1 MLAEPTT
8 EIPFPVFRLRARV
21 KQLFSSAIASIPTD
35 SIQISPIN
43 DFRSGEPAVI
53 RDDGAGE
60 ADPDIL
66 TALAIASNALT
77 ENFADVGLCRSVTQ
91 SAQIRC
97 AGLKGMLLGSP
108 RLQGTRR
115 VEVPQ
120 SMLKF
125 GAWPFEGEHL
135 HVLNFSRV
143 RPTTLGRDIVLRL
156 EACGC
161 DASVFVEEQQRY
173 LKKIGNCK
181 MSMEDAVD
189 CLRFAQQAADDNDEH
204 SSTQTGGMR
213 FIGTFLR
220 MLQSGFSPQQH
231 PLLEVILRQKE
242 KALERAKAQVHVRGC
257 WSARGHP
264 EPHGEDD
271 SLELKGNEVFLM
283 VPSDGEEIKSWKPCS
298 HFLYLILSSFLL

>member
-1 MLAEPTT
+1 MASPPVGGPEQIDERLGFKTSLVLAEPTT

-21 KQLFSSAIASIPTD
+21 KQLFSSVIASIDTD
-35 SIQISPIN
+35 SIQITTKN

-66 TALAIASNALT
+66 TALAIASNAPK
-77 ENFADVGLCRSVTQ
+77 EDVGLCRSVTQ

-115 VEVPQ
+115 VEVPEN
-120 SMLKF
+120 MLKF

-135 HVLNFSRV
+135 HVLNFSRI

-161 DASVFVEEQQRY
+161 DVSVFVDEQQR
-173 LKKIGNCK
+173 
-181 MSMEDAVD
+181 
-189 CLRFAQQAADDNDEH
+189 
-204 SSTQTGGMR
+204 
-213 FIGTFLR
+213 
-220 MLQSGFSPQQH
+220 
-231 PLLEVILRQKE
+231 
-242 KALERAKAQVHVRGC
+242 
-257 WSARGHP
+257 
-264 EPHGEDD
+264 
-271 SLELKGNEVFLM
+271 
-283 VPSDGEEIKSWKPCS
+283 
-298 HFLYLILSSFLL
+298 

>member
-1 MLAEPTT
+1 MASPPVGGPEQIDERLGFKTSLVLAEPTT

-21 KQLFSSAIASIPTD
+21 KQLFSSVIASIDTD
-35 SIQISPIN
+35 SIQITTKN

-66 TALAIASNALT
+66 TALAIASNAPK
-77 ENFADVGLCRSVTQ
+77 EDVGLCRSVTQ

-115 VEVPQ
+115 VEVPEN
-120 SMLKF
+120 MLKF

-135 HVLNFSRV
+135 HVLNFSRI

-161 DASVFVEEQQRY
+161 DVSVFVDEQQRY

-181 MSMEDAVD
+181 ISMEDAVD
-189 CLRFAQQAADDNDEH
+189 CLRFAQQAAGENDDH
-204 SSTQTGGMR
+204 SSTDRWHAVHRDLPEDVAIR
-213 FIGTFLR
+213 FQPTAASPSRDNPASEREGFRKSESTSPRARLLVCSWSSGASRRRCFPGTEGQRSF
-220 MLQSGFSPQQH
+220 
-231 PLLEVILRQKE
+231 
-242 KALERAKAQVHVRGC
+242 
-257 WSARGHP
+257 
-264 EPHGEDD
+264 PHG
-271 SLELKGNEVFLM
+271 
-283 VPSDGEEIKSWKPCS
+283 PI
-298 HFLYLILSSFLL
+298 